1 MKKKLSTS
9 TQVLI
14 AVVLAVIA
22 GLIFGDKM
30 TVLEPI
36 GNIFL
41 NLIKTLVIPL
51 VFCSICGAVANMKDL
66 AKLRKVGGKVLALFI
81 VTTSLAAAMGIVV
94 AEILQ
99 VGKGLEYTTELTMD
113 VGEVPSVLDVILNM
127 FPSNIVESMA
137 AGDNLQVIVFAILLG
152 CAIIITG
159 KQAEGIKNGLNNF
172 TQVLYSLTVLIMKI
186 SPIGIFCLLGSAIG
200 KHGAEVF
207 STLGLYILAVYI
219 ACIIQMLFNLFL
231 VKVFGKG
238 DIKKFIKA
246 ATPVSIT
253 AFTTRSSSGTL
264 PVTME
269 NTTKVLGVSEEIAGF
284 TLPLGATIN
293 MNGAALNMSI
303 FGVLAANACG
313 VDLSFS
319 QYAIAVF
326 VCTISGIGVPGIP
339 SGGLVLNLLLLSTLG
354 LPAGLLALITGID
367 NLTDMICTVCNVVGD
382 MVTSVIVDHGEKK
395 EQSEQIM
402 EAAKNA

>member
-99 VGKGLEYTTELTMD
+99 VGKGLEYTTELTMH

>member
-402 EAAKNA
+402 EAVKNA

>member
-326 VCTISGIGVPGIP
+326 VCTISGIGAPGIP